1 VEVVECTSLIFL
13 DIEKIT
19 AQLYKNQLFH
29 KVPVTL
35 SGLVDWSS
43 DWLVN
48 VSM

>member
-29 KVPVTL
+29 KVPVTQIEL
-35 SGLVDWSS
+35 AG
-43 DWLVN
+43 
-48 VSM
+48 